1 MTVLRSGGQHEFKR
15 HLRQAGG
22 GVEHMLK
29 TASQGQWTEGK
40 KAKFDAEIASVA
52 TAVPEHKICQTE
64 ITKLGREV
72 FPHLARL
79 ESLYGNT
86 GIETR
91 YACEPPDWYYEDHGW
106 ETRTAIFQRHA
117 LDLLEEVT
125 LKAAKRASI
134 GLDDIGALVVNTIT
148 GLAIPSL
155 DAKLMNRLQ
164 LPHSVE
170 RLPIF
175 GLGCGGGVG
184 GLARAAR
191 YAQAMPAG
199 SHVLFL
205 TIDLCSL
212 CLRIADPSTAM
223 FVAAALFGDGAAGVV
238 LRNTLGSDG
247 AAGRGKVLAVGDHF
261 WPNTEQIMGWDIKED
276 GFGVVLSPELPGLIR
291 TEFMPALKGFLDAS
305 GMDLGEF
312 SYHAPWRGQDPKDY
326 SGIIGAVARGPSL
339 FLGRAPRFRQHVVAH
354 GSVRA
359 RQRGKRR
366 RSGAASAYGVR
377 PRLLS
382 LFCCR

>member
-1 MTVLRSGGQHEFKR
+1 
-15 HLRQAGG
+15 
-22 GVEHMLK
+22 MLK
-29 TASQGQWTEGK
+29 TSSQGQRADRKQT
-40 KAKFDAEIASVA
+40 KFDAKIAAVA
-52 TAVPEHKICQTE
+52 TAVPEHRICQAE
-64 ITKLGREV
+64 ITKRAREV

-91 YACEPPDWYYEDHGW
+91 YACQPPDWYYQRHGW

-117 LDLLEEVT
+117 LDLLEEVA
-125 LKAAKRASI
+125 LKATKAASI

-184 GLARAAR
+184 GLARASR

-212 CLRIADPSTAM
+212 CLRIADPSIAM

-238 LRNTLGSDG
+238 LRNTQGEGCG
-247 AAGRGKVLAVGDHF
+247 AARGTVLAVGDHF
-261 WPNTEQIMGWDIKED
+261 WPNTERIMGWDIKED
-276 GFGVVLSPELPGLIR
+276 GFGVVLSPELPALIR
-291 TEFMPALKGFLDAS
+291 TEFMPALRGFLDAS

-312 SYHAPWRGQDPKDY
+312 SGFIMHPGGAKILQTIQELLRLSHEDLAYSWDVLRDFGNMSSPTALFGLASAVRG
-326 SGIIGAVARGPSL
+326 GARGPHL
-339 FLGRAPRFRQHVVAH
+339 LTAFGPGF
-354 GSVRA
+354 
-359 RQRGKRR
+359 
-366 RSGAASAYGVR
+366 SAYFVAID
-377 PRLLS
+377 L
-382 LFCCR
+382 

>member
-1 MTVLRSGGQHEFKR
+1 
-15 HLRQAGG
+15 
-22 GVEHMLK
+22 MLK
-29 TASQGQWTEGK
+29 TASQGQRAEGK
-40 KAKFDAEIASVA
+40 KAKFDVEIASVA
-52 TAVPEHKICQTE
+52 TAVPAHKICQAE
-64 ITKLGREV
+64 ITNRAREV

-91 YACEPPDWYYEDHGW
+91 YACEKPDWYYQRHGW
-106 ETRTAIFQRHA
+106 ETRTAVFQRHA
-117 LDLLEEVT
+117 LDLLEEVA
-125 LKAAKRASI
+125 LKTTEAASI
-134 GLDDIGALVVNTIT
+134 RLDDIGALIVNTIT

-191 YAQAMPAG
+191 YAHAMPVG

-212 CLRIADPSTAM
+212 CLRIADPSMAM

-238 LRNTLGSDG
+238 LRNTQGRG
-247 AAGRGKVLAVGDHF
+247 AGAGRGTVLAVGDHF

-305 GMDLGEF
+305 CMDIGEF
-312 SYHAPWRGQDPKDY
+312 SGFIMHPGGAKILKTIQKLLRLSREDLAYSWEVLRDFGNMSSPTALFGLARAVHA
-326 SGIIGAVARGPSL
+326 GAQGPHL
-339 FLGRAPRFRQHVVAH
+339 LTAFGPGF
-354 GSVRA
+354 
-359 RQRGKRR
+359 
-366 RSGAASAYGVR
+366 SAYFVAID
-377 PRLLS
+377 L
-382 LFCCR
+382 

>member
-1 MTVLRSGGQHEFKR
+1 
-15 HLRQAGG
+15 
-22 GVEHMLK
+22 MLK
-29 TASQGQWTEGK
+29 TATQDQRAEGK
-40 KAKFDAEIASVA
+40 RAKFDVEIASVA
-52 TAVPEHKICQTE
+52 TAVPEHRICQAE
-64 ITKLGREV
+64 SIKLAREV

-91 YACEPPDWYYEDHGW
+91 YACEPPDWYYQHHGW

-117 LDLLEEVT
+117 LDLLEEVA
-125 LKAAKRASI
+125 LKAAKGASI
-134 GLDDIGALVVNTIT
+134 RLDDIGALVVNTIT

-191 YAQAMPAG
+191 YAQAMPVG

-205 TIDLCSL
+205 TVDLCSL

-223 FVAAALFGDGAAGVV
+223 FVSAALFGDGAAGVV
-238 LRNTLGSDG
+238 LRNTQGSDRG
-247 AAGRGKVLAVGDHF
+247 VGRGTVLAVGDHF

-291 TEFMPALKGFLDAS
+291 AKFMPALRGFLDTS
-305 GMDLGEF
+305 GIDLGEF
-312 SYHAPWRGQDPKDY
+312 SGFIMHPGGAKILGTIQELLRLSRGDLAY
-326 SGIIGAVARGPSL
+326 SWDVLRDFGNMSSPTALFGLASAVKGGARGPHL
-339 FLGRAPRFRQHVVAH
+339 LTAFGPGF
-354 GSVRA
+354 
-359 RQRGKRR
+359 
-366 RSGAASAYGVR
+366 SAYFVAVD
-377 PRLLS
+377 L
-382 LFCCR
+382 